1 MGSSQIDWL
10 MAGIVQSN
18 PPAEVPG
25 GGAAWESILDRIT
38 GWKQDPGS
46 LEDEGVRAPSS
57 RVLQQ
62 AEDFARELHQ
72 RRIEAPTVVVP
83 NGDGGVILRWRDGHA
98 QWSIEFEED
107 GFVES
112 YLVVAGKVQCRH
124 GLQTAC

>member
-10 MAGIVQSN
+10 MAGIVQSA
-18 PPAEVPG
+18 PPAEIPG
-25 GGAAWESILDRIT
+25 AGSAWESILDRMT
-38 GWKQDPGS
+38 AWTQDPGS
-46 LEDEGVRAPSS
+46 LEDEGVRAPSA

-62 AEDFARELHQ
+62 AGDFARELHL
-72 RRIEAPTVVVP
+72 RRIEAPAVVVP
-83 NGDGGVILRWRDGHA
+83 NGDGGLILRWRDGQA

-124 GLQTAC
+124 GLQTAR